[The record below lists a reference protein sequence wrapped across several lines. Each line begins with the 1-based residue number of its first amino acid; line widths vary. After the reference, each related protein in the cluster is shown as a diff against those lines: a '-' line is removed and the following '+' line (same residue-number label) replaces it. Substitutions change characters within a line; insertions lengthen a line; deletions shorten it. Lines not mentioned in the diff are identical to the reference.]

1 MKSVF
6 KIAVILVVLINT
18 VAWAEYPCTKSYLD
32 KAKKCYL
39 NSLDN
44 ENCGVR
50 NSTIFLLVQFK
61 QKHPGENF
69 DKFISKLNEMSD
81 EDCALQNR
89 LHAYLAAVC
98 LERPTLMDVIK
109 PANYE
114 DSKVF
119 FDDIYT
125 LISGAQF
132 ASR

>member
-1 MKSVF
+1 MKSVL
-6 KIAVILVVLINT
+6 KTAVILVVFVNT
-18 VAWAEYPCTKSYLD
+18 VAWAEYPCTKSYFD
-32 KAKKCYL
+32 KAKQCYL
-39 NSLDN
+39 KSLDN

-61 QKHPGENF
+61 QKHPGEHF
-69 DKFISKLNEMSD
+69 DKFIEKLNQMSD

-98 LERPTLMDVIK
+98 LERPTLMDVVN
-109 PANYE
+109 PVNYE

-125 LISGAQF
+125 LISGAQI